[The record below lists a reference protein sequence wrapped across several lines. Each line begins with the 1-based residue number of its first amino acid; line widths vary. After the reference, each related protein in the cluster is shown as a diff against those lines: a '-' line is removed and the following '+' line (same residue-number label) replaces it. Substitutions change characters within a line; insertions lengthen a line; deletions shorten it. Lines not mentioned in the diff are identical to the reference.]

1 MALLYHRAR
10 ERTRC
15 LKEKKTKIGRPTEN
29 PKDFMF
35 RVRLDDESLKKLNY
49 LSEKQN
55 ISKSDVVRNGI
66 NIQYENEK

>member
-1 MALLYHRAR
+1 
-10 ERTRC
+10 
-15 LKEKKTKIGRPTEN
+15 
-29 PKDFMF
+29 MF